1 MSAQPDIR
9 TAPSASA
16 LAEAAAR
23 HIADR
28 ADEAVRARGRFNL
41 AVSGGS
47 TPTAMFAALTHQ
59 DLPWPEVHVFQV
71 DERIAPLGDKD
82 RNLGDLASNLLEQV
96 PIPWRNVHQ
105 MPVDAADPAAAAN
118 EYAEVLAHECGG
130 VLDLVHLGL
139 GDDGHTASWP
149 PGDPDVG
156 TWTGDVAVTGTFNGR
171 RRMTLT
177 PPAVNRARQVLWLV
191 TGADKA
197 VALAGVRRGD
207 AAFPGSRVTAP
218 EQVLFADAA
227 ALGEEP

>member
-1 MSAQPDIR
+1 MRAQLDIR
-9 TAPSASA
+9 TAPDPSA

-28 ADEAVRARGRFNL
+28 ADEAVRARGRFSL

-47 TPTAMFAALTHQ
+47 TPSRMFAALAQQ
-59 DLPWPEVHVFQV
+59 DVSWPEVHLFQV

-82 RNLGDLASNLLEQV
+82 RNLGDLASDLLELV
-96 PIPWRNVHQ
+96 PIPWRNVHL
-105 MPVDAADPAAAAN
+105 MPVDAEDAEAAARG
-118 EYAEVLAHECGG
+118 YASLLARECDG

-149 PGDPDVG
+149 PGDADVG
-156 TWTGDVAVTGTFNGR
+156 TWTTDVAVTHVFNGR

-177 PPAVNRARQVLWLV
+177 PPAVNRARHVLWLV
-191 TGADKA
+191 SGSDKA
-197 VALAGVRRGD
+197 VALAGVQRGD
-207 AAFPGSRVTAP
+207 AELPGSRVTVA

-227 ALGEEP
+227 ALGQSP

>member
-1 MSAQPDIR
+1 MSGQLDIR
-9 TAPSASA
+9 TAADTSA

-28 ADEAVRARGRFNL
+28 ADNAVRARGRFSL

-47 TPTAMFAALTHQ
+47 TPVGMFAALTHQ
-59 DLPWPEVHVFQV
+59 DVHWPEVHLFQV

-82 RNLGDLASNLLEQV
+82 RNLGDLASNLLELV
-96 PIPWRNVHQ
+96 PIPWRNVHL
-105 MPVDAADPAAAAN
+105 MPVDAEDAEAAASG
-118 EYAEVLAHECGG
+118 YAAVLARECDG

-149 PGDPDVG
+149 PAEADVAS
-156 TWTGDVAVTGTFNGR
+156 WTADVAVTATFNGR

-177 PPAVNRARQVLWLV
+177 PPAVNRSRHVLWLV
-191 TGADKA
+191 SGADKA

-207 AAFPGSRVTAP
+207 AQYPGSRVTVA

-227 ALGEEP
+227 ALGQRP